1 MKETKYNC
9 RTFVNHRNQV
19 IVRVRWNRKKFE
31 VAFSTGLH
39 ADPLKWNAET
49 QRPMRG
55 STHIIGRERN
65 PSRIINERI
74 DMIRGAIDEAL
85 LSMLSLMPCP
95 MPMNCGTLSM
105 RRSD

>member
-39 ADPLKWNAET
+39 ADPLK
-49 QRPMRG
+49 
-55 STHIIGRERN
+55 
-65 PSRIINERI
+65 
-74 DMIRGAIDEAL
+74 
-85 LSMLSLMPCP
+85 
-95 MPMNCGTLSM
+95 
-105 RRSD
+105 

>member
-39 ADPLKWNAET
+39 ADPLKWNLKLKD
-49 QRPMRG
+49 RCVV
-55 STHIIGRERN
+55 
-65 PSRIINERI
+65 
-74 DMIRGAIDEAL
+74 L
-85 LSMLSLMPCP
+85 LTSSGVR
-95 MPMNCGTLSM
+95 GTLLV
-105 RRSD
+105 